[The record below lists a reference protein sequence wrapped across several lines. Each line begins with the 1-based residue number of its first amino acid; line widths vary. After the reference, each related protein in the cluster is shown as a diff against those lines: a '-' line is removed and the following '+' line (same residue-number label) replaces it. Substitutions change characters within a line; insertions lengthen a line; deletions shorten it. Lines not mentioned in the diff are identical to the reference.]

1 MLLNAM
7 SQKRLRSFRST
18 KHYLFL
24 MTMKKWTWQKRRD
37 KIRNARVGIKTSGFF
52 NAGLTPCSHTTT
64 TKSDEDELFFRD
76 YLYLMF
82 FIVVVCF
89 LLLEWELFLLC
100 LVKYS
105 PGGEYS
111 LNSLVVVVCEH
122 GVSPALKNPEVFI
135 PPLAFLISSSS
146 SVMFISSSSS

>member
-1 MLLNAM
+1 ME
-7 SQKRLRSFRST
+7 QKRLRSFILT

-64 TKSDEDELFFRD
+64 TKNTNNSPSLGLLFV
-76 YLYLMF
+76 LVF
-82 FIVVVCF
+82 FFDRFSCSCFVFCF
-89 LLLEWELFLLC
+89 LGFC
-100 LVKYS
+100 FKYS

-111 LNSLVVVVCEH
+111 NKPLSCCSVWAWRKPGIKKSWSLY
-122 GVSPALKNPEVFI
+122 P
-135 PPLAFLISSSS
+135 SSSIS
-146 SVMFISSSSS
+146 YFILHHLSCSFLLLHQKS